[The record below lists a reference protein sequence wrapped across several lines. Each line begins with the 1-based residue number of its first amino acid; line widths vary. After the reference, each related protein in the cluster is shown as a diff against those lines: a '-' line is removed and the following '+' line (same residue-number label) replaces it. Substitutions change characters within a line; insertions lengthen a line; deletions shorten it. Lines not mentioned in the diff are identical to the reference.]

1 MSLPS
6 WTSTLE
12 QLSGQLTALLP
23 GAAAAVGLLLVG
35 WLVASLLRLL
45 TRKLVV
51 AVVTRINTRLR
62 PAESLSGTR
71 LTEDAPRVMG
81 AFAYWV
87 VLLFFLAAAIDK
99 LPLPVVTSVLQS
111 LAYYMPRV
119 LLAVAIIFIGLGAGI
134 VANRWTTRVAAAAGV
149 DYAPALGRIVQVAVL
164 VVALI
169 VGAQEVGLESGF
181 FTATLLIVLAAILG
195 GLALAFGLGSGPI
208 VTNIMASYY
217 AAQAYR
223 VGDVVRVAGIE
234 GIVREIR
241 PTSIVLDTADGQ
253 VHLPARK
260 YCDDV
265 SVVLRKA

>member
-1 MSLPS
+1 MSFPS
-6 WTSTLE
+6 WTNTLE
-12 QLSGQLTALLP
+12 QLSGQLLP

-35 WLVASLLRLL
+35 WLAASLLRLL

-51 AVVTRINTRLR
+51 AIVTRINTRLR
-62 PAESLSGTR
+62 PAESLGGTR
-71 LTEDAPRVMG
+71 LTEDAPRIIG
-81 AFAYWV
+81 AFVYWV

-99 LPLPVVTSVLQS
+99 LPLPVVTSMLQS

-119 LLAVAIIFIGLGAGI
+119 LLAVVIVFIGLGAGI
-134 VANRWTTRVAAAAGV
+134 VANRWTARVAAAAGV
-149 DYAPALGRIVQVAVL
+149 EYAPALGRIAQVAVL

-181 FTATLLIVLAAILG
+181 FTATILIVLAAILG
-195 GLALAFGLGSGPI
+195 GVALAFGLGSGPI

-223 VGDVVRVAGIE
+223 IGDTVRVAGIE

-253 VHLPARK
+253 VHLPAKK
-260 YCDDV
+260 YCDDI
-265 SVVLRKA
+265 SVVLGRQ